1 MSERMMIFANG
12 AWHPAVP
19 GKHGG
24 YAIVNDMP
32 EPEPP
37 PVRRTDIKLY
47 GPIRRAD
54 EPGDDGFRAAS
65 IVAQIQAS
73 PAGSEIHLHINSQG
87 GDFEATRQII
97 DALAGRPEKKIAH
110 IEGIAWSGAFLIA
123 MTCDTREAE
132 AGARMMMHAPHVSG
146 CINSTTQ
153 ITEWCVDF
161 LNSRLPQIP
170 RTTIRAWLTRN
181 NNQGDGVWFD
191 AKEALRL
198 GIATSVWIDGKA
210 RPEIPPALKPFKPH
224 GFSECQCPE
233 CKARRAKTA
242 GRQPIPI
249 PPLPAS
255 LSLLGGV
262 MLVSKRQNP
271 VCGPSSEMS
280 AEGIRIARK
289 MLADYQ
295 RQSFERAM
303 AKRKAA
309 R

>member
-97 DALAGRPEKKIAH
+97 DALERLTSAG
-110 IEGIAWSGAFLIA
+110 
-123 MTCDTREAE
+123 
-132 AGARMMMHAPHVSG
+132 
-146 CINSTTQ
+146 
-153 ITEWCVDF
+153 
-161 LNSRLPQIP
+161 
-170 RTTIRAWLTRN
+170 
-181 NNQGDGVWFD
+181 
-191 AKEALRL
+191 
-198 GIATSVWIDGKA
+198 
-210 RPEIPPALKPFKPH
+210 
-224 GFSECQCPE
+224 
-233 CKARRAKTA
+233 
-242 GRQPIPI
+242 
-249 PPLPAS
+249 S
-255 LSLLGGV
+255 LV
-262 MLVSKRQNP
+262 
-271 VCGPSSEMS
+271 
-280 AEGIRIARK
+280 A
-289 MLADYQ
+289 
-295 RQSFERAM
+295 
-303 AKRKAA
+303 
-309 R
+309 